1 MALIGRGARLPKVD
15 KSKMQ
20 YAVEIVKPRVFDP
33 PMKVKILK
41 AILAKQPQQL
51 NIRALAR
58 KRSKINARHSK
69 HLGAGIDCAINQFSG
84 NDR

>member
-33 PMKVKILK
+33 PMKIKIVK
-41 AILAKQPQQL
+41 AILAKQPPL
-51 NIRALAR
+51 
-58 KRSKINARHSK
+58 K
-69 HLGAGIDCAINQFSG
+69 
-84 NDR
+84 